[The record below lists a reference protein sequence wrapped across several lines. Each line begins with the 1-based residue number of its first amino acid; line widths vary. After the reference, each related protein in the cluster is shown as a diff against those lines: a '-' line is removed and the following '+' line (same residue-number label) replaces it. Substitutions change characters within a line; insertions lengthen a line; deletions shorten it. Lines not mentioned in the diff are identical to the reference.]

1 MPAGMPVSVVIADD
15 HAVVRAAIR
24 GSLEADGFNVCGE
37 AGDAARAVALAEQHR
52 PDACLLDVDMPGG
65 GIHAAEQIASRCP
78 ETAIVMLTGSR
89 DDGDLFAA
97 LRAGAAGYLLKDT
110 DPKRLPHAIRGVL
123 SGEAAIPRDLVSRL
137 IDEFRTG
144 GARRRVPL
152 AGQRGAELTSREW
165 EVLELMADGDSTAAM
180 AQRLSVSPV
189 TVRRHVSTILRKLEV
204 SDREAAVRLLQAAE
218 L

>member
-1 MPAGMPVSVVIADD
+1 VTERAVSVVIADD

-24 GSLEADGFNVCGE
+24 GSLEAAGFDVRGE
-37 AGDAARAVALAEQHR
+37 ACDADSAVALAEETR
-52 PDACLLDVDMPGG
+52 PDACMLDVDMPGG
-65 GIHAAEQIASRCP
+65 GIRAAEKIASRCP
-78 ETAIVMLTGSR
+78 QTAILMLTGSR

-110 DPKRLPHAIRGVL
+110 DPSRLPHAIRGVL

-137 IDEFRTG
+137 VDEFRTG

-152 AGQRGAELTSREW
+152 AGRRGIELTSREW
-165 EVLELMADGDSTAAM
+165 QVLDLMSDGASTAAM
-180 AQRLSVSPV
+180 AERLGVSPV

-204 SDREAAVRLLQAAE
+204 RDREAAVALLRAAE

>member
-1 MPAGMPVSVVIADD
+1 VTERAISVVIADD

-24 GSLEADGFNVCGE
+24 GSLEAAGFDVCGE
-37 AGDAARAVALAEQHR
+37 ASDAEGAVALAEEHR
-52 PDACLLDVDMPGG
+52 PDACMLDVDMPGS
-65 GIHAAEQIASRCP
+65 GIRAAEEIASRCP

-89 DDGDLFAA
+89 NDGDLFSA

-144 GARRRVPL
+144 GTRRRMPL
-152 AGQRGAELTSREW
+152 AGERGAELTSREW
-165 EVLELMADGDSTAAM
+165 EVLELMSDGESTSAM
-180 AQRLSVSPV
+180 AERLNVSPV
-189 TVRRHVSTILRKLEV
+189 TVRRHVSAILRKLEV
-204 SDREAAVRLLQAAE
+204 SDRDAAVKLLQAAE